1 MSTLFDTK
9 LKLIFFF
16 FNFPSL
22 QILRDIRQ
30 GLQQMSR
37 DSRGKHI
44 FIIYNINIIM
54 IITVAIMM
62 MISKNVVGG
71 QVRGVKGRFITI
83 CIHELKCH

>member
-1 MSTLFDTK
+1 
-9 LKLIFFF
+9 
-16 FNFPSL
+16 
-22 QILRDIRQ
+22 
-30 GLQQMSR
+30 MSR

-71 QVRGVKGRFITI
+71 QVRGVKGRLLTI